1 MPAPKNDY
9 EIVLPEDNDTK
20 EASVDE
26 SIDIDRSD
34 YIGEQYEIL
43 DESDVQVQK
52 RLLLKQ
58 KRKKYLK

>member
-26 SIDIDRSD
+26 TIDIDRSD

-52 RLLLKQ
+52 RLLLKL
-58 KRKKYLK
+58 KRENYY